1 MRPLSAS
8 SSSSRKKITFGST
21 ALQNIRKSF
30 DKFKF
35 QKEQELFSIL
45 QHRIDTEYIKS
56 KVHKNFYKRDTR
68 LSTSYQLVKERK
80 RLISFD
86 NQIKNFEKFQNHN
99 YLSYT
104 NI

>member
-1 MRPLSAS
+1 MRPFSAS

-35 QKEQELFSIL
+35 QKEQELFSRL

-56 KVHKNFYKRDTR
+56 KAHKDFYKRDTR
-68 LSTSYQLVKERK
+68 LIFYHIKFLYY
-80 RLISFD
+80 LIS
-86 NQIKNFEKFQNHN
+86 II
-99 YLSYT
+99 
-104 NI
+104 NIF